1 MKFSLPL
8 HKISKVVEQALQIES
23 SLTPFGRNIEPKWR
37 NERRKLS
44 VLEVTKDADH
54 IFHRYRWAL
63 GIVVCPYCGSIHVTQ
78 IGNEYKYKC
87 NSCKNRFNDKTR
99 TLLHGSK
106 LSVQVWMLGLYEILS
121 TNYISSIELATKL
134 GINQKSAWL
143 MLSKLRYALDENDI
157 VLCDSTTKGSGEDSE
172 NCGANGESGTVKDWI
187 SMDEAYLGGCLTNYH
202 YSRKLRLL
210 KERHFI
216 TDFSIEDAKKRGQRL
231 YEKSDIYALN
241 SSLKAPV
248 FGMTD
253 KGKAVLYATP
263 NPIRKEYIREIYKGH
278 VKGECLEVSDESRL
292 YDGWTKEIGS
302 PLVTNNHHNN
312 HYITHSETL
321 HAQVSSNRIENR
333 FSWLKR
339 GFGSRITHCK
349 YHQLYLNEWCFR
361 FNTRDMSTEDR
372 LGRAIE
378 KMKDVMERLNN
389 VKEATENTTVVK
401 RRKWARVTL
410 ALIRQS
416 VPESRFKV
424 KRAKNSR
431 GSNLSAAIAPDEIEL
446 IMSSGFAES
455 IEDNHRKYYSK
466 DYK

>member
-1 MKFSLPL
+1 M
-8 HKISKVVEQALQIES
+8 EQALLTES
-23 SLTPFGRNIEPKWR
+23 SLPSVGRNIEPKRR
-37 NERRKLS
+37 NERQKLS
-44 VLEVTKDADH
+44 VLKVTRDAEN

-87 NSCKNRFNDKTR
+87 NNCKNRFNDKTR

-157 VLCDSTTKGSGEDSE
+157 VLGNDSE
-172 NCGANGESGTVKDWI
+172 DWI

-241 SSLKAPV
+241 SSLKVPV

-263 NPIRKEYIREIYKGH
+263 NPIKKEYIREIYKGH
-278 VKGECLEVSDESRL
+278 VKGECLAVSDESRL
-292 YDGWTKEIGS
+292 YEGWTETFNS
-302 PLVTNNHHNN
+302 PLETNNHHNN

-321 HAQVSSNRIENR
+321 HAQISSNRIENR

-339 GFGSRITHCK
+339 GFGARITHCK

-372 LGRAIE
+372 LGRAIG
-378 KMKDVMERLNN
+378 KMRG
-389 VKEATENTTVVK
+389 
-401 RRKWARVTL
+401 ARVTL

-431 GSNLSAAIAPDEIEL
+431 GSNLSAAIAPEDIERM
-446 IMSSGFAES
+446 MSYGIIEK
-455 IEDNHRKYYSK
+455 IEDGHKKYYSE
-466 DYK
+466 DYRH

>member
-1 MKFSLPL
+1 M
-8 HKISKVVEQALQIES
+8 
-23 SLTPFGRNIEPKWR
+23 
-37 NERRKLS
+37 
-44 VLEVTKDADH
+44 EVTKDAEH

-78 IGNEYKYKC
+78 SQAPNRFAKGNEYKYKC

-157 VLCDSTTKGSGEDSE
+157 VLGNDSE
-172 NCGANGESGTVKDWI
+172 DWI

-278 VKGECLEVSDESRL
+278 VKGECLAVSDESRL

-378 KMKDVMERLNN
+378 KMRG
-389 VKEATENTTVVK
+389 
-401 RRKWARVTL
+401 ARVTL
-410 ALIRQS
+410 ALIRES
-416 VPESRFKV
+416 VPEKRFEI

-455 IEDNHRKYYSK
+455 IEDGHKKYYSK

>member
-1 MKFSLPL
+1 M
-8 HKISKVVEQALQIES
+8 EQALLTES
-23 SLTPFGRNIEPKWR
+23 SLLSVGRNIEPKGR

-44 VLEVTKDADH
+44 VLEVTKDAEH

-143 MLSKLRYALDENDI
+143 MLSKLRYALDESDI
-157 VLCDSTTKGSGEDSE
+157 VLCDSTTKGSGNDSE
-172 NCGANGESGTVKDWI
+172 DWI

-278 VKGECLEVSDESRL
+278 VKGECLAVSDESRL

-389 VKEATENTTVVK
+389 VKEATENTTGVK

-410 ALIRQS
+410 ALIRES
-416 VPESRFKV
+416 VPEKRFEI

-431 GSNLSAAIAPDEIEL
+431 GSNLSAAIAPDEIERM
-446 IMSSGFAES
+446 MSYGIIEK
-455 IEDNHRKYYSK
+455 IEDGHRKYYQE

>member
-1 MKFSLPL
+1 MEQALLTESSLPL
-8 HKISKVVEQALQIES
+8 V
-23 SLTPFGRNIEPKWR
+23 GRKIEPKRR
-37 NERRKLS
+37 NERQKLS
-44 VLEVTKDADH
+44 VLKVTRDAEN

-143 MLSKLRYALDENDI
+143 MLSKLRYALDESDI
-157 VLCDSTTKGSGEDSE
+157 VLGEDSE
-172 NCGANGESGTVKDWI
+172 DWI

-241 SSLKAPV
+241 SSLKVPV

-253 KGKAVLYATP
+253 KDKAVLYATP
-263 NPIRKEYIREIYKGH
+263 NPIKKEYIREVYKGH
-278 VKGECLEVSDESRL
+278 VKGESVAVSDESRL
-292 YDGWTKEIGS
+292 YEGWTEIFNS
-302 PLVTNNHHNN
+302 PLETNNHHNN

-321 HAQVSSNRIENR
+321 HAQISSNRIENR

-339 GFGSRITHCK
+339 GFGARITHCK

-372 LGRAIE
+372 LGRAIG
-378 KMKDVMERLNN
+378 KMRG
-389 VKEATENTTVVK
+389 
-401 RRKWARVTL
+401 ARVTL

-424 KRAKNSR
+424 KRAKNS
-431 GSNLSAAIAPDEIEL
+431 LAPEDIEK
-446 IMSSGFAES
+446 IMSYGFVS
-455 IEDNHRKYYSK
+455 RLEDGHKKYYEE
-466 DYK
+466 DYR

>member
-8 HKISKVVEQALQIES
+8 HKISKVVEQALLTQS
-23 SLTPFGRNIEPKWR
+23 SLPSVGRNIEPERR

-44 VLEVTKDADH
+44 VLEVTKDAEH

-157 VLCDSTTKGSGEDSE
+157 VLGNDSE
-172 NCGANGESGTVKDWI
+172 DWI

-278 VKGECLEVSDESRL
+278 VKGECLAVSDESRL

-372 LGRAIE
+372 LGIAIG
-378 KMKDVMERLNN
+378 KMKG
-389 VKEATENTTVVK
+389 
-401 RRKWARVTL
+401 ARVTL
-410 ALIRQS
+410 ALIRES
-416 VPESRFKV
+416 VPEKRFEI
-424 KRAKNSR
+424 KRAKNS
-431 GSNLSAAIAPDEIEL
+431 LAPDEIEL

-455 IEDNHRKYYSK
+455 IEDGHRKYYSK
-466 DYK
+466 DYR

>member
-1 MKFSLPL
+1 M

-23 SLTPFGRNIEPKWR
+23 SLTSFGRNIEPKWR

-44 VLEVTKDADH
+44 VLEVTKDAEH

-143 MLSKLRYALDENDI
+143 MLSKLRYALDESDI
-157 VLCDSTTKGSGEDSE
+157 VLGNDSE
-172 NCGANGESGTVKDWI
+172 DWI

-278 VKGECLEVSDESRL
+278 VKGECLAVSDESRL

-372 LGRAIE
+372 LGRAID
-378 KMKDVMERLNN
+378 KMKG
-389 VKEATENTTVVK
+389 
-401 RRKWARVTL
+401 ARVTL
-410 ALIRQS
+410 ALIRES
-416 VPESRFKV
+416 VPENKSFFSSCEAGFEI
-424 KRAKNSR
+424 KRAKNS
-431 GSNLSAAIAPDEIEL
+431 LAPDEIEL

>member
-23 SLTPFGRNIEPKWR
+23 SLTSFGRNIEPKWR

-44 VLEVTKDADH
+44 VLEVTKDAEH

-157 VLCDSTTKGSGEDSE
+157 VLGNDSE
-172 NCGANGESGTVKDWI
+172 DWI

-278 VKGECLEVSDESRL
+278 VKGECLAVSDESRL

-372 LGRAIE
+372 LGRAID
-378 KMKDVMERLNN
+378 KMKG
-389 VKEATENTTVVK
+389 
-401 RRKWARVTL
+401 ARVTL
-410 ALIRQS
+410 ALIRES
-416 VPESRFKV
+416 VPENKSFFSSCEAGFEI
-424 KRAKNSR
+424 KRAKNS
-431 GSNLSAAIAPDEIEL
+431 LAPDEIEL

>member
-1 MKFSLPL
+1 M
-8 HKISKVVEQALQIES
+8 EQALLTES
-23 SLTPFGRNIEPKWR
+23 SLPSVGRNIEPKGR
-37 NERRKLS
+37 NERQKLS
-44 VLEVTKDADH
+44 VLEVTKDAEH

-157 VLCDSTTKGSGEDSE
+157 VLGEDSE
-172 NCGANGESGTVKDWI
+172 DCGANGESGTVKDWI

-241 SSLKAPV
+241 SSLKVPV

-253 KGKAVLYATP
+253 KDKAVLYATP
-263 NPIRKEYIREIYKGH
+263 NPIKKEYIREVYKGH
-278 VKGECLEVSDESRL
+278 VKGESVAVSDESRL
-292 YDGWTKEIGS
+292 YEGWTEIFNS
-302 PLVTNNHHNN
+302 PLETNNHHNN

-321 HAQVSSNRIENR
+321 HAQISSNRIENR

-339 GFGSRITHCK
+339 GFGARITHCK

-372 LGRAIE
+372 LGRAIG
-378 KMKDVMERLNN
+378 KMRG
-389 VKEATENTTVVK
+389 
-401 RRKWARVTL
+401 ARVTL
-410 ALIRQS
+410 ALIRES

-431 GSNLSAAIAPDEIEL
+431 GSNLSAAIAPDDIEL
-446 IMSSGFAES
+446 MMSYGIIEK
-455 IEDNHRKYYSK
+455 IEDGHKKYYSE
-466 DYK
+466 DYRH